1 MNKATSKLVPIGELF
16 RKGNYA
22 RVAAEGTDDDWETYA
37 ALGLIG
43 KTDVAIS
50 GLSSFAE
57 LDEPRFYLAV
67 SHWIDGRTDE
77 AINLLKTCPQEHAQN
92 LLTLIQQPQIRV
104 LAQLP
109 WTRTGSWDLLTA
121 AANDKKFLVENIS
134 FHSDD
139 LTNLPYADI
148 HSFYDKDEPPDFYI
162 CQMVEWHLI
171 PPNLQEL
178 TCPIFG
184 QTADYDLHLQAV
196 YPWLQV
202 FDELLVT
209 DHTEWADVADLVSV
223 PVATFPK
230 SFCLADSLPEPS
242 ESPRTIDLFLSGT
255 VAHSYHPD
263 KAKLLYQ
270 VLTETDLNIK
280 LVNGFEGLDKYYKNL
295 SESKVCF
302 TYVRH
307 PGATPTRGL
316 EALAMGCAVVVQE
329 GSVLALFAGENR
341 GVLSYDFQRNDLAS
355 TLQKAVSQWPLL
367 KSQAIEGSKAIRHE
381 FSASVVASQYLRF
394 LTFLAAKPRGKRS
407 DRHPPVSSDRL
418 IQKRVVLQKGWLPSY
433 DFVHSKILRDMGQ
446 ENLQRLEQQIDSGSA
461 TKLVYNDAFRE
472 IVLANYHRSLQ
483 SLFLANDWLSKAAGI
498 AEAGIAKFPNSLVL
512 RFNLIRTCLH
522 FGNGHQVES
531 ATALLRKTL
540 SCPLSYW
547 AVDNL
552 EDVFPYDFCPEFFNY
567 RKYFDT
573 ITESIKTGR
582 DAQPEVAK
590 LMLASLAYYLARY
603 TEQPN
608 FFKQAMDLDPDYP
621 YFQLNYAD
629 YLTRSDSSVS
639 ELEQA
644 RALLLDLTKGSTLFF
659 QASEALEKILK
670 QLPAAS
676 IDNADDYQKICQ
688 ARKNLSALENY
699 PEAPLQLS
707 LKILL
712 NPLIN
717 SKLKQ
722 DALKKKLVAVQFALI
737 SGLKSFVKFW
747 IACVKTVLRPFVTF
761 GTSLFRLNEDDLKP
775 FDVGPDITTAD
786 LLNRIV
792 AMRSSKL
799 WKIQAAVDYV
809 FGAKRCTASMA
820 QLKKQSFEELT
831 LCLKAME
838 NSQAWKMRGKWFNVK
853 RSVLGVN
860 KKKKIDDSN
869 F

>member
-1 MNKATSKLVPIGELF
+1 MNKATSECVSIDELF

-22 RVAAEGTDDDWETYA
+22 RVAIKGTDEDWETYA
-37 ALGLIG
+37 AFGLIG
-43 KTDVAIS
+43 KTDLAIA
-50 GLSSFAE
+50 GLNSFAE

-67 SHWIDGRTDE
+67 AHWIDGKTYE
-77 AINLLKTCPQEHAQN
+77 AISLLKTCPQEHAQN
-92 LLTLIQQPQIRV
+92 LLMLIQQPKIHV

-121 AANDKKFLVENIS
+121 AANDKKFSVKNIS
-134 FHSDD
+134 FHPDD
-139 LTNLPYADI
+139 LANSPYADI
-148 HSFYDKDEPPDFYI
+148 HSFYSKDEPPDFYI
-162 CQMVEWHLI
+162 CQMVEWHLV

-178 TCPIFG
+178 KCPVFG

-209 DHTEWADVADLVSV
+209 DQTEWADVADLVSV

-230 SFCLADSLPEPS
+230 SFCLDDSLPEPS
-242 ESPRTIDLFLSGT
+242 ESPRDIDLFLSGT
-255 VAHSYHPD
+255 VAHPYHPD

-270 VLTETDLNIK
+270 VLTKTDLNIK
-280 LVNGFEGLDKYYKNL
+280 LVNGFEGLNKYYKNL

-341 GVLSYDFQRNDLAS
+341 GVLTYDFERNDLAS
-355 TLQKAVSQWPLL
+355 TLQKAVIQWPLL
-367 KSQAIEGSKAIRHE
+367 RSQAIEGSRAIRRE

-407 DRHPPVSSDRL
+407 DLRPPVSIDRL
-418 IQKRVVLQKGWLPSY
+418 VQKRVVLQKGWLPSY
-433 DFVHSKILRDMGQ
+433 DFVHSKILQDIGQ
-446 ENLQRLEQQIDSGSA
+446 ENLKRLEYQIDSGSA

-472 IVLANYHRSLQ
+472 IVLANYHQSLQ
-483 SLFLANDWLSKAAGI
+483 SLFFANDWLSKAAVI
-498 AEAGIAKFPNSLVL
+498 AEAGITKFPSSLVL
-512 RFNLIRTCLH
+512 RFNLIRTSLH
-522 FGNGHQVES
+522 FGNGHQVER
-531 ATALLRKTL
+531 ATNLLRKTL
-540 SCPLSYW
+540 NFPLSYW
-547 AVDNL
+547 DIDNL

-573 ITESIKTGR
+573 ITEATKSGR
-582 DAQPEVAK
+582 DAQSELAK

-621 YFQLNYAD
+621 YFQLNYAE
-629 YLTRSDSSVS
+629 YLNRSDASVS
-639 ELEQA
+639 EIEQA
-644 RALLLDLTKGSTLFF
+644 QVLLLDLTRGSTLFF
-659 QASEALEKILK
+659 QASEALERVLK

-676 IDNADDYQKICQ
+676 IDNADDYQKVCQ
-688 ARKNLSALENY
+688 ARKSLSALENY
-699 PEAPLQLS
+699 PEAPLRLS
-707 LKILL
+707 LKIWR
-712 NPLIN
+712 NPPIN

-722 DALKKKLVAVQFALI
+722 DTLKKKLVAVRFSLI
-737 SGLKSFVKFW
+737 SNLKSFVKFW
-747 IACVKTVLRPFVTF
+747 IARVKAVFRPFVKF
-761 GTSLFRLNEDDLKP
+761 GMSLFTLSEADLQP
-775 FDVGPDITTAD
+775 FDIGLDTTTTD
-786 LLNRIV
+786 LLDRIA

-809 FGAKRCTASMA
+809 FGAKRYTASMV
-820 QLKKQSFEELT
+820 QLENQSLEELT
-831 LCLKAME
+831 LYLKAME
-838 NSQAWKMRGKWFNVK
+838 DSQAWKLRGKWFKVK
-853 RSVLGVN
+853 RSVLGV
-860 KKKKIDDSN
+860 KKKEN
-869 F
+869 